1 MAPRHFD
8 ILLRMS
14 SAPSSTG
21 NGADWIKTRR
31 DPETGI
37 GDQSPM
43 ERLLPAFRTTLS
55 EDAQLG
61 DSSARRRHHLRR

>member
-1 MAPRHFD
+1 
-8 ILLRMS
+8 MS

-21 NGADWIKTRR
+21 NGADWIKIRR

-55 EDAQLG
+55 AN
-61 DSSARRRHHLRR
+61 RLRGGST